1 MKTNKQKT
9 QKSKTQKQENSPLKK
24 WSKTGKQNK
33 PYTVNAQKIIYPL
46 RYNKNPPHIK
56 WQLSFSTVLLWNL
69 LAMCQSAGKLL
80 VSAFLF
86 FFVTVFKEVKP
97 ITLNTALFQLCLQ
110 GFQLF
115 GSTIRNVSYLPV
127 IKVNYF
133 WCMLISKIFYWR
145 TYKYIFR
152 ASYKLA
158 DLLWQ

>member
-1 MKTNKQKT
+1 MTIIFQYSFALKLTGHVSVCWKT
-9 QKSKTQKQENSPLKK
+9 
-24 WSKTGKQNK
+24 
-33 PYTVNAQKIIYPL
+33 
-46 RYNKNPPHIK
+46 
-56 WQLSFSTVLLWNL
+56 
-69 LAMCQSAGKLL
+69 AGIGFF
-80 VSAFLF
+80 V

-115 GSTIRNVSYLPV
+115 GSTIRNVSYLSV

-158 DLLWQ
+158 DLL